1 MAASGSSR
9 MKWFGLVFG
18 AILSGNAGFVNAVFL
33 GSLFNPVSHATGSLA
48 QVSSAVM
55 AGDAQGLVL
64 LAVVVLAFF
73 GGAVLAGVMLA
84 RPLRRGRRYG
94 GALLLQAVL
103 LAVAPLVVAAEF
115 LTAGATLGA
124 AAAGLQ
130 NGMTSNYRGMTI
142 RTSHMTGTLTD
153 LGVFLGRR
161 DHRNGDRWKG
171 GLLVATLM
179 SFVTGGVV
187 GGLWS
192 GEADVYALWASALCC
207 AVLGSAYMIYRHR
220 QNGLANDG
228 RTS

>member
-1 MAASGSSR
+1 MTASGGSR

-18 AILSGNAGFVNAVFL
+18 AMLSANAGFVNAVFL

-48 QVSSAVM
+48 QVSSAVL
-55 AGDAQGLVL
+55 AGDARGLVL

-84 RPLRRGRRYG
+84 RPLHKGRRYG
-94 GALLLQAVL
+94 AALLLQAVL

-130 NGMTSNYRGMTI
+130 NGMSSNYRGMTI

-161 DHRNGDRWKG
+161 DHRTGDRWKG
-171 GLLVATLM
+171 A
-179 SFVTGGVV
+179 
-187 GGLWS
+187 
-192 GEADVYALWASALCC
+192 C
-207 AVLGSAYMIYRHR
+207 
-220 QNGLANDG
+220 
-228 RTS
+228 